1 MHDFLIKKIVNSD
14 IEKELM
20 NIGFDKS
27 YTHIAKN
34 KFDYINIKIFDL
46 NCAQAN
52 IIKQT
57 ALSVGADC
65 ATHREVITGKIE
77 SSNCIIGGSFS
88 QIKKIAEKLQT
99 QPFKLKNLGNI
110 LIKEIE
116 NSPPK
121 KTKIMG
127 ILNITTD
134 SFSDGGQY
142 FEFNAAIAQLTK
154 LIEDGADI
162 IDIGAESTKP
172 YSKAVCAEKQLERLE
187 PLLKYIKGNN
197 ITTPISIDTRS
208 ALVAQKSIELG
219 AKIINDVSG
228 FDYDNKMI
236 DVLAANPDIKIVIQH
251 SQGSPETMQIAPSYE
266 NLMDEIFRNLQN
278 KIECAITKG
287 IKKENIIVD
296 PGIGFGKTKQHNLEI
311 LDRWQELQTTGCPVL
326 IGLSRKSL
334 LELPEADNKE
344 KDMYSLALATPLLK
358 DNIDYIRVHNVKIHK
373 KLQSILS
380 KNQ

>member
-187 PLLKYIKGNN
+187 PLLKYIKENN

-380 KNQ
+380 TNQ

>member
-1 MHDFLIKKIVNSD
+1 MHDFLIKKIANSD
-14 IEKELM
+14 IEKELI

-34 KFDYINIKIFDL
+34 KFNYINIKIFGL

-65 ATHREVITGKIE
+65 ATHREVITGKIDR
-77 SSNCIIGGSFS
+77 SNCIIGGSFS

-172 YSKAVCAEKQLERLE
+172 YSKAVCAEKQLEKLE
-187 PLLKYIKGNN
+187 PLLKYIKNNN
-197 ITTPISIDTRS
+197 ITIPISIDTRS

-266 NLMDEIFRNLQN
+266 NLMDEIFSNLQN
-278 KIECAITKG
+278 KIEYAISKG
-287 IKKENIIVD
+287 IKKENIIID

-311 LDRWQELQTTGCPVL
+311 LNRWQELQTTGCPVL

-344 KDMYSLALATPLLK
+344 KEMYSLALATPLLK
-358 DNIDYIRVHNVKIHK
+358 NNIDYIRVHNVKIHK

-380 KNQ
+380 TNQ

>member
-187 PLLKYIKGNN
+187 PLLKYIKENN

-278 KIECAITKG
+278 KIKCAITKG

>member
-65 ATHREVITGKIE
+65 ATHREVITGKIDR
-77 SSNCIIGGSFS
+77 SNCIIGGSFS

-142 FEFNAAIAQLTK
+142 FEFNVAIAQLTK

-172 YSKAVCAEKQLERLE
+172 YSKAVCAEKQLEKLE
-187 PLLKYIKGNN
+187 PLLKYIKNNN
-197 ITTPISIDTRS
+197 ITIPISIDTRS

-266 NLMDEIFRNLQN
+266 NLMDEIFSNLQN
-278 KIECAITKG
+278 KIEYAISKG
-287 IKKENIIVD
+287 IKKENIIID
-296 PGIGFGKTKQHNLEI
+296 PGRGFGKTKQHNLEI
-311 LDRWQELQTTGCPVL
+311 LNRWQELQTTGCPVL

-380 KNQ
+380 TNQ

>member
-99 QPFKLKNLGNI
+99 QPFKLKNLGII

-187 PLLKYIKGNN
+187 PLLKYIKENN

>member
-127 ILNITTD
+127 ILNITTN

-187 PLLKYIKGNN
+187 PLLKYIKENN

-334 LELPEADNKE
+334 LELPEASNEE
-344 KDMYSLALATPLLK
+344 KDLYSLALAAPLLK

>member
-1 MHDFLIKKIVNSD
+1 MHDFLVKKLANSD
-14 IEKELM
+14 IEKELI

-34 KFDYINIKIFDL
+34 KFNYINIKIFGL

-65 ATHREVITGKIE
+65 ATHREVITGKIDR
-77 SSNCIIGGSFS
+77 SNCIIGSSFS

-172 YSKAVCAEKQLERLE
+172 YSKAVCAEKQLEKLE
-187 PLLKYIKGNN
+187 PLLKYIKNNN
-197 ITTPISIDTRS
+197 ITIPISIDTRS

-266 NLMDEIFRNLQN
+266 NLMDEIFSNLQN
-278 KIECAITKG
+278 KIEYAISKG
-287 IKKENIIVD
+287 IKKENIIID

-311 LDRWQELQTTGCPVL
+311 LNRWQELQTTGCPVL

-358 DNIDYIRVHNVKIHK
+358 NNIDYIRVHNVKIHK

-380 KNQ
+380 TNQ

>member
-34 KFDYINIKIFDL
+34 KFNYINIKIFGL

-187 PLLKYIKGNN
+187 PLLKYIKENN

-287 IKKENIIVD
+287 IKKENLIVD

>member
-65 ATHREVITGKIE
+65 ATHREVITGKIDR
-77 SSNCIIGGSFS
+77 SNCIIGGSFS

-142 FEFNAAIAQLTK
+142 FEFNVAIAQLTK

-172 YSKAVCAEKQLERLE
+172 YSKAVCAEKQLEKLE
-187 PLLKYIKGNN
+187 PLLKYIKNNN
-197 ITTPISIDTRS
+197 ITIPISIDTRS

-266 NLMDEIFRNLQN
+266 NLMDEIFSNLQN
-278 KIECAITKG
+278 KIEYAISKG
-287 IKKENIIVD
+287 IKKENIIID

-311 LDRWQELQTTGCPVL
+311 LNRWQELQTTGCPVL

-380 KNQ
+380 TNQ

>member
-172 YSKAVCAEKQLERLE
+172 YSKAVCAEKQLEKLE
-187 PLLKYIKGNN
+187 PLLKYIKENN

>member
-34 KFDYINIKIFDL
+34 KFNYINIKIFDL

-187 PLLKYIKGNN
+187 PLLKYIKENN

-228 FDYDNKMI
+228 CDYDNKMI

>member
-34 KFDYINIKIFDL
+34 KFNYINIKIFGL

-187 PLLKYIKGNN
+187 PLLKYIKENN

-334 LELPEADNKE
+334 LELPEASNEE
-344 KDMYSLALATPLLK
+344 KDLYSLALAAPLLK